1 MHNTYLREVLTK
13 CPDADKVRVACFHV
27 ETGFSKGA
35 PVAAKII
42 TVFNQKGGCGK
53 TNISVQVGGSLG
65 RRGKRVKII
74 DADPQNTATRWLAQ
88 ARDAAPFP
96 ARISNLS
103 GLGPALHREIRADLD
118 NFDYIVVDC
127 PPSVDSPI
135 AGSALLVSDLAVI
148 PVVPSPA
155 DIWAAVAAK
164 KLAAHAQG
172 TNPSLKVV
180 AVFNMVQR
188 TAMAKGALDVMS
200 EDENVPVLKSQ
211 LGLRSAYRECQVM
224 GATVHSVPRAGAA
237 VAEVEGLVDEILK
250 VMK

>member
-1 MHNTYLREVLTK
+1 
-13 CPDADKVRVACFHV
+13 
-27 ETGFSKGA
+27 
-35 PVAAKII
+35 
-42 TVFNQKGGCGK
+42 
-53 TNISVQVGGSLG
+53 
-65 RRGKRVKII
+65 
-74 DADPQNTATRWLAQ
+74 
-88 ARDAAPFP
+88 
-96 ARISNLS
+96 
-103 GLGPALHREIRADLD
+103 
-118 NFDYIVVDC
+118 
-127 PPSVDSPI
+127 
-135 AGSALLVSDLAVI
+135 VSDLAVI